1 VTGLLASQGIPSI
14 AALLD
19 ARAAATPERIAF
31 TTPVGDTWKPWTWS
45 QVSDTVRRAAAGL
58 RGIGLTDEQRAAI
71 LGATSLQWILADLAV
86 LTAGGATT
94 TIYPA
99 NTADECRFVI
109 GDSGSRIVFVDD
121 REQLDKLRAIRSG
134 IPYVEAVITLDGTS
148 GDSDDGWVL
157 TWDDLLRRGDEC
169 LAEQPSIIDDVV
181 RTITPDRLATVI
193 YTSGTTGQP
202 KGAELSHDA
211 WLYAADAG
219 DKADILTADD
229 VHFLWLPLSH
239 AFGKMLV
246 IVMVNVGV
254 QTAVDGRVDRI
265 VDNLATLRPTIMVAA
280 PRIFEKAH
288 NTVVSTVR
296 HEGGL
301 RLALFRWARG
311 VGTRMS
317 RARQAG
323 RRPSPPLAIQHR
335 VADALVLSRLRQR
348 FGGRIRYFV
357 SGAAP
362 LSPEMAEFFDAAG
375 MPILEGYGLTESA
388 AASFV
393 NPRTAPRFGT
403 VGPPLPGTEVRI
415 ADDGEVLIRSR
426 GVMRGYHN
434 LPDETAAVLRDG
446 WLHTGDI
453 GELDDHGYLRI
464 TDRKKELIKTSGGK
478 YVAPALIEGR
488 IKAASPYISQ
498 VLVHGDR
505 RNYCTALVT
514 LDPDAITRWA
524 STHGLPEHPAT
535 LATTDAIRDLVQQA
549 VDRVNAALARHETI
563 KRFAVL
569 ATEFSVEQ
577 GELTPSLKVKRRV
590 VERRHRPQ
598 VNASPGTVRRNGPWV
613 SEASG
618 PRIPRESADW
628 TASPIADH
636 PLRSSPTS
644 GRRAR
649 KEDTLIPTNA
659 LPQQQNVMFTRP
671 TVPPPISCR
680 D

>member
-1 VTGLLASQGIPSI
+1 VAGLLASQRIPSI

-31 TTPVGDTWKPWTWS
+31 TAPVGDTCQPWTWAE
-45 QVSDTVRRAAAGL
+45 VSHVVRRAAAGL
-58 RGIGLTDEQRAAI
+58 RSIGLSDEQRAAI
-71 LGATSLQWILADLAV
+71 LGGTSLQWILADLAV

-99 NTADECRFVI
+99 NTADECRFI
-109 GDSGSRIVFVDD
+109 ITNSESRVVFVDD
-121 REQLDKLRAIRSG
+121 REQLDKLRAIRSD
-134 IPYVEAVITLDGTS
+134 IPYVEAVVTLDS
-148 GDSDDGWVL
+148 GDSGDSGWVL
-157 TWDDLLRRGDEC
+157 SWDDLLRRGDEC

-193 YTSGTTGQP
+193 YTSGTTGRP
-202 KGAELSHDA
+202 KGVELLQDA
-211 WLYAADAG
+211 WLYVADAG
-219 DKADILTADD
+219 DKADILEAED

-246 IVMVNVGV
+246 ILMINIGV

-288 NTVVSTVR
+288 NTVVSTIR
-296 HEGGL
+296 QEGGL

-323 RRPSPPLAIQHR
+323 RRPSPTLAIQHR
-335 VADALVLSRLRQR
+335 LADALVLSRLRQR

-357 SGAAP
+357 SGSAP

-375 MPILEGYGLTESA
+375 MPILEGYGLTEASA
-388 AASFV
+388 GSFV

-403 VGPPLPGTEVRI
+403 VGPPLPGTEVRF

-434 LPDETAAVLRDG
+434 LPDETAAVLCDG

-488 IKAASPYISQ
+488 LKAASPYISQ

-514 LDPDAITRWA
+514 LDPDAIVRWA
-524 STHGLPEHPAT
+524 STHGLPDHPAT
-535 LATTDAIRDLVQQA
+535 LATTDEIRDLIQRA

-569 ATEFSVEQ
+569 VAEFSVEE
-577 GELTPSLKVKRRV
+577 GELTPSLKVKRNV
-590 VERRHRPQ
+590 VERRHAA
-598 VNASPGTVRRNGPWV
+598 VLDSLYGDA
-613 SEASG
+613 
-618 PRIPRESADW
+618 I
-628 TASPIADH
+628 DH
-636 PLRSSPTS
+636 
-644 GRRAR
+644 G
-649 KEDTLIPTNA
+649 
-659 LPQQQNVMFTRP
+659 
-671 TVPPPISCR
+671 
-680 D
+680 

>member
-1 VTGLLASQGIPSI
+1 MAGLLASQRIPSI

-19 ARAAATPERIAF
+19 ARAAATPERTAF
-31 TTPVGDTWKPWTWS
+31 TTPEGDTWKPWTWAE
-45 QVSDTVRRAAAGL
+45 VSHTVRRAAAGL
-58 RGIGLTDEQRAAI
+58 RSLGLADEQRVAI
-71 LGATSLQWILADLAV
+71 VGATSLRWILADLAV

-99 NTADECRFVI
+99 NTADECRFI
-109 GDSGSRIVFVDD
+109 LNDSESRIVFVDD
-121 REQLDKLRAIRSG
+121 RDQVDRLRAMRAD
-134 IPYVEAVITLDGTS
+134 IPHVTAVITPEGGDG
-148 GDSDDGWVL
+148 DDGWVL
-157 TWDDLLRRGDEC
+157 SWEHLLRRGDEC
-169 LAEQPSIIDDVV
+169 LREQPAIIDDVV
-181 RTITPDRLATVI
+181 RAITPDRLATVI
-193 YTSGTTGQP
+193 YTSGTTGRP
-202 KGAELSHDA
+202 TGAELLHDS

-219 DKADILTADD
+219 DKADILAEDD
-229 VHFLWLPLSH
+229 VHFLWLPLPH

-265 VDNLATLRPTIMVAA
+265 VDNMATLRPTIMVAA

-288 NTVVSTVR
+288 NTVVSTMR
-296 HEGGL
+296 QEGGL
-301 RLALFRWARG
+301 RLALFGWARA

-317 RARQAG
+317 RSRQAG
-323 RRPSPPLAIQHR
+323 RRPSPLLAIQHR

-362 LSPEMAEFFDAAG
+362 LSREMAEFFDAAG

-393 NPRTAPRFGT
+393 NPRSAPRFGT

-434 LPDETAAVLRDG
+434 LPEETAEVLQDG

-478 YVAPALIEGR
+478 YVAPTLIEGK
-488 IKAASPYISQ
+488 IKAASPYVSQ
-498 VLVHGDR
+498 VLVYGDR

-514 LDPDAITRWA
+514 LDPDAIARWA
-524 STHGLPEHPAT
+524 TTHGLPTHPAT
-535 LATTDAIRDLVQQA
+535 LATIAEVRDLIQRA
-549 VDRVNAALARHETI
+549 VDTVNAALARHETI

-569 ATEFSVEQ
+569 AMEFSVEQ
-577 GELTPSLKVKRRV
+577 GELTPSLKIKRRI
-590 VERRHRPQ
+590 VEQRHAA
-598 VNASPGTVRRNGPWV
+598 VLDSLY
-613 SEASG
+613 
-618 PRIPRESADW
+618 ADGV
-628 TASPIADH
+628 D
-636 PLRSSPTS
+636 R
-644 GRRAR
+644 
-649 KEDTLIPTNA
+649 
-659 LPQQQNVMFTRP
+659 V
-671 TVPPPISCR
+671 
-680 D
+680 